1 MAEETQRERWAGERV
16 EPILSVEEERL
27 ADDCL
32 RIHVRGELDLS
43 TCDQLVDRLE
53 KALGAESHVV
63 LDLKSCSFLD
73 STGIA
78 AIIGARRRLAD
89 LTGRGLC
96 VVSAEGAVARV
107 LEISGLLR
115 TDLVQDD
122 LETALFACRQFPRTA

>member
-1 MAEETQRERWAGERV
+1 MIEETPGESWVEEGV

-27 ADDCL
+27 SDDCL

-43 TCDQLVDRLE
+43 TCDQLVGRLE
-53 KALGAESHVV
+53 RSLEAESHVI
-63 LDLKSCSFLD
+63 LDLRSCSFLD

-78 AIIGARRRLAD
+78 AIVGARRRLAD

-107 LEISGLLR
+107 LEISGLLE

-122 LETALFACRQFPRTA
+122 LEAAMLACRRLPRAA

>member
-1 MAEETQRERWAGERV
+1 MAEETQRERWAEEGFG
-16 EPILSVEEERL
+16 PLLSVEEEHL
-27 ADDCL
+27 AADCL
-32 RIHVRGELDLS
+32 RIRVCGELDLS

-53 KALGAESHVV
+53 RALGAESHVV

-78 AIIGARRRLAD
+78 TIIGARRQLAE

-122 LETALFACRQFPRTA
+122 LETAMLACRGFPRTA